1 MPILDGLFLMSSTS
15 TSTPYQHKGG
25 FICFYFLKAKSK
37 VYSIFHNF
45 KTQVE
50 LYHNHKLKTLR
61 TNYGGE
67 FHSLTSTLHIFGVVH
82 QLLCPHTLEQNGFV
96 EGKCRHI
103 VEKGLTLFA

>member
-1 MPILDGLFLMSSTS
+1 MPILDSYVF
-15 TSTPYQHKGG
+15 TP
-25 FICFYFLKAKSK
+25 LKLNLKC
-37 VYSIFHNF
+37 SIFHNF

-82 QLLCPHTLEQNGFV
+82 QLLCPRTLEQNGFV
-96 EGKCRHI
+96 ERKCRHI